1 MFIKVL
7 TKDIRDAS
15 GKIVKVEPFVEIT
28 QDASDASGNSDKE
41 ALEKFK
47 AMSKDVLQKRIDEA
61 LAKGLSPDT
70 GKD

>member
-7 TKDIRDAS
+7 TKDIKDAS

>member
-7 TKDIRDAS
+7 TKDIKDAS
-15 GKIVKVEPFVEIT
+15 GKIVKVEPFVEIA

>member
-7 TKDIRDAS
+7 TKDIKDAS

-28 QDASDASGNSDKE
+28 QDASGSDCDKE

>member
-1 MFIKVL
+1 MPTV
-7 TKDIRDAS
+7 RDAS

-47 AMSKDVLQKRIDEA
+47 AMSKDVLKKRIDEA

-70 GKD
+70 GMK

>member
-7 TKDIRDAS
+7 TKDIKDAS

-47 AMSKDVLQKRIDEA
+47 AMSKDVLKKRIDEA

-70 GKD
+70 GMK